1 MVQGVSIP
9 LKPYHFQRR
18 KGLESPL
25 LSATLMGD
33 IYLLHIINEIVSMVG
48 PLRDFVYTYKS
59 IGRLLSYYE
68 RLF

>member
-48 PLRDFVYTYKS
+48 PLRDLVYTYKS

>member
-48 PLRDFVYTYKS
+48 PLRDLIYTYKS
-59 IGRLLSYYE
+59 IGRSLSYYE
-68 RLF
+68 